1 MTETMTIGSLQCE
14 LHRKAIKNLHIAV
27 LPPHGRVRVSAP
39 EAMRDT
45 AISAAV
51 ASRLVWIKR
60 QQQKFLDQPRQSGRQ
75 MVGGEGHFLWGRS
88 YRLKIVFTEGRAKV
102 EAGKQYITLFVK
114 ADSTQQERMR
124 LLENFYRRTL
134 KQEISRIL
142 PRWQE
147 KIAAPAAWGIKRMKT
162 KWGSCNT
169 ESRRIWLNSEL
180 VKKPHDCLE
189 YILVHELVHLLERH
203 HNERFQTLMDTHLPN
218 WRHTR
223 DSLNGSVLSEEK
235 WI

>member
-1 MTETMTIGSLQCE
+1 MTETIAIGSLKCE

-27 LPPHGRVRVSAP
+27 LPPHGRVRVAAP
-39 EAMRDT
+39 ETMRDT
-45 AISAAV
+45 ALRAAV
-51 ASRLVWIKR
+51 ASRLVWIKK
-60 QQQKFLDQPRQSGRQ
+60 QQQKFLDQPRQSHRQ
-75 MVGGEGHFLWGRS
+75 MVIGEGHFLWGRS
-88 YRLKIVFTEGRAKV
+88 YRLKIVHTEGRAKV

-134 KQEISRIL
+134 KKEIARIL

-147 KIAAPAAWGIKRMKT
+147 KIAAPSAWGIKRMKT

-169 ESRRIWLNSEL
+169 ETRRIWLNSEL
-180 VKKPHDCLE
+180 IKKPHGCLE

-203 HNERFQTLMDTHLPN
+203 HNKQFQMLMDLHLPN
-218 WRHTR
+218 WQHTR
-223 DSLNGSVLSEEK
+223 DELNGLMLSEEK
-235 WI
+235 WL

>member
-1 MTETMTIGSLQCE
+1 MNT
-14 LHRKAIKNLHIAV
+14 
-27 LPPHGRVRVSAP
+27 
-39 EAMRDT
+39 
-45 AISAAV
+45 
-51 ASRLVWIKR
+51 
-60 QQQKFLDQPRQSGRQ
+60 
-75 MVGGEGHFLWGRS
+75 FLWGRS
-88 YRLKIVFTEGRAKV
+88 YRLKIVFTAGRAKV

-114 ADSTQQERMR
+114 ADSTQQERMP

-134 KQEISRIL
+134 KQEISHIL

>member
-1 MTETMTIGSLQCE
+1 
-14 LHRKAIKNLHIAV
+14 
-27 LPPHGRVRVSAP
+27 
-39 EAMRDT
+39 
-45 AISAAV
+45 
-51 ASRLVWIKR
+51 
-60 QQQKFLDQPRQSGRQ
+60 
-75 MVGGEGHFLWGRS
+75 
-88 YRLKIVFTEGRAKV
+88 
-102 EAGKQYITLFVK
+102 
-114 ADSTQQERMR
+114 
-124 LLENFYRRTL
+124 
-134 KQEISRIL
+134 
-142 PRWQE
+142 
-147 KIAAPAAWGIKRMKT
+147 MKT